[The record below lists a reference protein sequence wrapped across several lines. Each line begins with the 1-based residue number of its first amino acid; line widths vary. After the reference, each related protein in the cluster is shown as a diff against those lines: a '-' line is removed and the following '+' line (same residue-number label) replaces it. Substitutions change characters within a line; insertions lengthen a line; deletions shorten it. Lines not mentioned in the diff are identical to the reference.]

1 MKRYFWIVG
10 AFIMVVLL
18 VAVEMAII
26 SNASGYESKEK
37 VVFAAE
43 RISKNA
49 IITGDMLE
57 LREISTEAVHPD
69 AIKSINIA
77 LSKRAVMDIEDGE
90 MLLNVKLSA
99 DDDGMIEAVDKNNR
113 LFSLELDV
121 DQANGWQL
129 TEDQY
134 VDIIYVPSN
143 SEVRNQSVILE
154 GKKEI
159 QEGQSIGGAGTIT
172 QEKTDAAVTGS
183 TVLEK
188 SEKGSM
194 GAAAQEKSETGGMG
208 AANQGN
214 DNVVGIGSEES
225 AKGLD
230 SPGQLVVQETL
241 GIQESSVARVTY
253 VVPVE
258 VSGGVRVMKHIRIAG
273 IIDQDGKLVD
283 VLKTKSLPRY
293 ISFEVTQEQ
302 AAFLAYAKRNGKLE
316 LACIRDK

>member
-1 MKRYFWIVG
+1 
-10 AFIMVVLL
+10 MVVLL

-57 LREISTEAVHPD
+57 LREISTEAVHPN
-69 AIKSINIA
+69 AIKSMDIA
-77 LSKRAVMDIEDGE
+77 LSKRALMDIEDGE

-99 DDDGMIEAVDKNNR
+99 DDDGMIEAVGKNNR

-154 GKKEI
+154 GKKKEI
-159 QEGQSIGGAGTIT
+159 QEGQSIGGAGATT

-183 TVLEK
+183 TVQENSETGGMGAAVQEK

-194 GAAAQEKSETGGMG
+194 GAAD
-208 AANQGN
+208 QGN
-214 DNVVGIGSEES
+214 DNVVGIGAEES

-241 GIQESSVARVTY
+241 EIQESSIARVTY
-253 VVPVE
+253 AVPVE
-258 VSGGVRVMKHIRIAG
+258 VSGGVRVMKNIRIAG